1 MEQIDWMR
9 IAEVAPL
16 EELSW
21 EERQILSIL
30 SQRRGKALA
39 IPVRALAEAVR
50 ISERELRNR
59 VKHLVEYH
67 DVLIGSS
74 TQQPYGYYI
83 MEDPE
88 EMEAAV
94 RQLQH
99 RLISLAVRIS
109 KLRKISIE
117 DVFGQM
123 RLEWNGAYP
132 NKGGQHDH

>member
-30 SQRRGKALA
+30 SQRRGKELA

-50 ISERELRNR
+50 ISERELRDR

-67 DVLIGSS
+67 GVLIGSS

-88 EMEAAV
+88 EVDAAV

-109 KLRKISIE
+109 KLRKISLE
-117 DVFGQM
+117 EVWGQM
-123 RLEWNGAYP
+123 RIG
-132 NKGGQHDH
+132 